1 MLAVVEGVKELISD
15 DIKKWRKAAHLSQ
28 RELAEKSGISFSYL
42 TKLESGVQTNPTLAV
57 INAIK
62 NAVAECGVELV
73 KGGDE
78 K

>member
-1 MLAVVEGVKELISD
+1 MISD
-15 DIKKWRKAAHLSQ
+15 DIKTWRKAAHLSQ

-62 NAVAECGVELV
+62 TAVAECGVELTEG
-73 KGGDE
+73 KDE
-78 K
+78 SV